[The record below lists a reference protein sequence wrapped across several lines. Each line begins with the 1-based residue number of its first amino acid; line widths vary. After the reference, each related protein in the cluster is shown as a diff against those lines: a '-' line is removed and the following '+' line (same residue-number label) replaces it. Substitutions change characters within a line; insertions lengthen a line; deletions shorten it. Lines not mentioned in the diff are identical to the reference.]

1 MEHVRS
7 TSFEE
12 MAGNGD
18 NGPLKASLRALYA
31 YLYGES
37 ERVDGD
43 GMDTVPPFL
52 KMAFPSLQA
61 RYRQGSS
68 SALEK
73 GITVE
78 ELAIAG
84 KRIHCLD
91 EIFKGLV
98 KNSDETGFT
107 PALLLNFIKE
117 QCDHPFV
124 KKYYQY
130 SNADDAI
137 FSPLETLNEHADLL
151 ELLIKTRPFRP
162 FHILR
167 FAHGVHFL
175 QNDLFPLLTSKKR
188 DDIFRQLK
196 SDSMV
201 REMLAERC
209 PVDELRCM
217 VETEEFKA
225 EFHSFPGA
233 SSNEMSVHE
242 FYKFGLIYHKA
253 KIEFVRQV
261 KKHFIDVAF
270 NENCKVKF
278 ENMVEKGDSAKGTF
292 TVRTFIRAVE
302 SLRVKGNEPLKRLHE
317 FIGENKKKIRRCMNC
332 LFLEPDPGDPTG
344 EWHAIQKKEFY
355 EWLKGSIVARGKT
368 G

>member
-1 MEHVRS
+1 MEQSGKARAGAGRVLDGNILINVCDDIGAAQKLAKDIVRQSEAENSEVSSANDATSIAPGQLMEHVCS

-91 EIFKGLV
+91 EIFRFV
-98 KNSDETGFT
+98 KNDETGFT

-130 SNADDAI
+130 SNADDA
-137 FSPLETLNEHADLL
+137 
-151 ELLIKTRPFRP
+151 
-162 FHILR
+162 
-167 FAHGVHFL
+167 FL
-175 QNDLFPLLTSKKR
+175 A
-188 DDIFRQLK
+188 LK
-196 SDSMV
+196 
-201 REMLAERC
+201 
-209 PVDELRCM
+209 P
-217 VETEEFKA
+217 
-225 EFHSFPGA
+225 
-233 SSNEMSVHE
+233 
-242 FYKFGLIYHKA
+242 
-253 KIEFVRQV
+253 
-261 KKHFIDVAF
+261 
-270 NENCKVKF
+270 
-278 ENMVEKGDSAKGTF
+278 
-292 TVRTFIRAVE
+292 
-302 SLRVKGNEPLKRLHE
+302 
-317 FIGENKKKIRRCMNC
+317 
-332 LFLEPDPGDPTG
+332 
-344 EWHAIQKKEFY
+344 
-355 EWLKGSIVARGKT
+355 
-368 G
+368 